1 MTITAK
7 PLRPGR
13 YTTLAIAG
21 VAAIALA
28 VAAVAAR
35 PVFFST
41 GTPSV
46 AAAVAGHPALTV
58 HARGRG
64 IVDSDPSVTFGA
76 DQAVVAANGS
86 GSRHPDHGAVDS
98 DPSVSYSTDVR
109 PTPRYPASR
118 DGQRGP
124 VE

>member
-7 PLRPGR
+7 PLRSGR

-21 VAAIALA
+21 AAAIALA

-35 PVFFST
+35 PVFFGT

-46 AAAVAGHPALTV
+46 TAAVAIRPALTV

-64 IVDSDPSVTFGA
+64 IVDSDPSVTFEDNQPA
-76 DQAVVAANGS
+76 IAANGS
-86 GSRHPDHGAVDS
+86 ASRHPDHGTVDS
-98 DPSVSYSTDVR
+98 DPSVSYSTEVR
-109 PTPRYPASR
+109 PTPLYPASR